1 MPPVFLTLDDEA
13 LKVFCDYDYRVSE
26 AAQKAMLPSHA
37 ALLNK
42 SPGKVGRIAGLLWV
56 LDYVTDKTGDG
67 EVGVE
72 FVQRAIRLV
81 EHLDRYAM
89 QFNVE
94 ANQTAKEK
102 CMWRLHRNAG
112 KTKDWIPQRILRNN
126 CSPAEKERFDAAE
139 MQEMLGGVT
148 QVASFHTELEI
159 DRSDYGVGV
168 GSWAA
173 ALVVGHEVTIEIA
186 VEANR

>member
-1 MPPVFLTLDDEA
+1 LDAEA
-13 LKVFCDYDYRVSE
+13 REVFCDYDYRVSV

-42 SPGKVGRIAGLLWV
+42 SPGKVGRVAGLLWV
-56 LDYVTDKTGDG
+56 LDYVTDKTGDA

-112 KTKDWIPQRILRNN
+112 KTKAWIPQRKLRDN
-126 CSPAEKERFDAAE
+126 CSPSEKERFDAAE
-139 MQEMLGGVT
+139 MQQMLQELANAGYGEVRSGPRGGM
-148 QVASFHTELEI
+148 
-159 DRSDYGVGV
+159 DYRFLLPKEGMR
-168 GSWAA
+168 
-173 ALVVGHEVTIEIA
+173 EV
-186 VEANR
+186 

>member
-1 MPPVFLTLDDEA
+1 
-13 LKVFCDYDYRVSE
+13 
-26 AAQKAMLPSHA
+26 MLPSHA

-56 LDYVTDKTGDG
+56 LDYVTDKTGGD
-67 EVGVE
+67 EVGVQ
-72 FVQRAIRLV
+72 FVQQAIQLV

-112 KTKDWIPQRILRNN
+112 KTKAWIPQRTLRNN

-139 MQEMLGGVT
+139 MQEMLQELAKAGYGEVRLVPA
-148 QVASFHTELEI
+148 VAWTIGSSSPRRERGRCEGRWGSRVRTAGPHAFSGNEGRRELTLLLPLL
-159 DRSDYGVGV
+159 RSRPRP
-168 GSWAA
+168 GSS
-173 ALVVGHEVTIEIA
+173 
-186 VEANR
+186 